1 MPSLKLILK
10 FVCLNLALPIDNI
23 GDPSGLEIDL
33 EKGQFRQTLHES
45 QLSFLDPKRFKIW

>member
-10 FVCLNLALPIDNI
+10 FVCLNLVLPIDNI
-23 GDPSGLEIDL
+23 GDQSGLEVDL

-45 QLSFLDPKRFKIW
+45 QLSFLDPKLFKIW